1 MPFFQANVFDVISL
15 VRSNTSKSLKESGP
29 RVSLLTRMYQ
39 TYSSVISNLV
49 YLFISIIKL
58 KFASN
63 LYILKFCLNKEENN
77 DNLMEIFWFMIMIE
91 VFIYQNIKLYDK
103 ELRLNRYD
111 SVKLFETEDLSK
123 NDKTYFKK

>member
-1 MPFFQANVFDVISL
+1 
-15 VRSNTSKSLKESGP
+15 
-29 RVSLLTRMYQ
+29 
-39 TYSSVISNLV
+39 
-49 YLFISIIKL
+49 
-58 KFASN
+58 
-63 LYILKFCLNKEENN
+63 LKFCLNKEENN

>member
-1 MPFFQANVFDVISL
+1 
-15 VRSNTSKSLKESGP
+15 
-29 RVSLLTRMYQ
+29 
-39 TYSSVISNLV
+39 
-49 YLFISIIKL
+49 
-58 KFASN
+58 
-63 LYILKFCLNKEENN
+63 
-77 DNLMEIFWFMIMIE
+77 MIMIE